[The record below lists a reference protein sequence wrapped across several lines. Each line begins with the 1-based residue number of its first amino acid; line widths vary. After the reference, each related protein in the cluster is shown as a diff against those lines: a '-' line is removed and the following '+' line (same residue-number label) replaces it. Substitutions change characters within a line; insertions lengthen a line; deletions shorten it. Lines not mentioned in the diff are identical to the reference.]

1 MPRAAHRTRRA
12 RARLALLALVLP
24 LVPFLVLMGAC
35 GGEPESQTAP
45 ARPPPAEDPRIAWLL
60 APCVNSGHYD
70 VNTADILPILV
81 ETVLHGQRDPLQRAR
96 IELARQGPEGLDA
109 ARRLIERYRN
119 DPAGVY
125 HVRNAIDVV
134 TLSDEPGAREVLV
147 DCIRS
152 RLSESLHLLALRG
165 MRKHGRSQDYDLVL
179 EQFEVVSPE
188 FRPEL
193 AVLLEELDPARAA
206 RQFGEW
212 MRSGTYPGTAPVM
225 AALLGGSQ
233 AREAGLEAAGSW
245 SGAAPLLRPSLAAAA
260 ARGGDEDALAYLRE
274 EQRAGDPERRRA
286 AIDALSRA
294 RLGSELVWSLREDP
308 SPGLRL
314 AALQGLAEPQ
324 EAERGVGPEALRS
337 LLRERLAD
345 PDERVRAG
353 ALQALAASGDPRAVD
368 DALELLSDPTVGALA
383 LGMRVLEP
391 RIAQDEGLAKR
402 AFERLRVRHEAEAA
416 RPLAERSDLLHAI
429 GRIPIEPAARLLF
442 DQEGDAQGS
451 ISGLHAHRWLML
463 QVGNTGEAGQRLLA
477 RELER
482 ERDVVRRL
490 DLIEGLSVR
499 PTERARQALLELV
512 ELGEASPYE
521 ILYAADR
528 LVRLGPAAE
537 VAPVLKRATLRV
549 VQPDVRLALQCLLW
563 ASYPGPL

>member
-1 MPRAAHRTRRA
+1 MLRAADTTRA
-12 RARLALLALVLP
+12 RPLRLAPLALLLAA
-24 LVPFLVLMGAC
+24 AC
-35 GGEPESQTAP
+35 SGEGEPQAGSE
-45 ARPPPAEDPRIAWLL
+45 RPPPAEDPRVAWLL

-70 VNTADILPILV
+70 VNTADMLPILE
-81 ETVLHGQRDPLQRAR
+81 ETLLRGQRDPLQRAR
-96 IELARQGPEGLDA
+96 LELARLGPEGLDT
-109 ARRLIERYRN
+109 ARRLIERYRD

-134 TLSDEPGAREVLV
+134 TLSDEPAAREVLA

-165 MRKHGRSQDYDLVL
+165 LRKHGKPQDYDLVL
-179 EQFEVVSPE
+179 EQFEIVPPE

-193 AVLLEELDPARAA
+193 AILLEELDAARAA

-212 MRSGTYPGTAPVM
+212 TRSGTYPGTAPVM
-225 AALLGGSQ
+225 AALLGASQ
-233 AREAGLEAAGSW
+233 AREAGLVAAGLW
-245 SGAAPLLRPSLAAAA
+245 SEAAPLVRPSLAAAA
-260 ARGGDEDALAYLRE
+260 AREGDGEALAYLRE
-274 EQRAGDPERRRA
+274 EQRAEDAERRRA

-308 SPGLRL
+308 SGGLRL
-314 AALQGLAEPQ
+314 LALQGLAEPQ
-324 EAERGVGPEALRS
+324 EAERGPGPQALRS

-345 PDERVRAG
+345 PDPRVRA
-353 ALQALAASGDPRAVD
+353 ASLQALVASGDPRAVD
-368 DALELLSDPTVGALA
+368 DALELLSDPAVGALA

-391 RIAQDEGLAKR
+391 HLAQDQALAQR
-402 AFERLRVRHEAEAA
+402 AFERLRVRHEAEAG
-416 RPLAERSDLLHAI
+416 RPLAERSDLLQAI
-429 GRIPIEPAARLLF
+429 GRIPSEPAARLLLE
-442 DQEGDAQGS
+442 QEGEAQGT
-451 ISGLHAHRWLML
+451 IAGLHARRWLAL
-463 QVGNTGEAGQRLLA
+463 QVGNTGEPGQRLLG

-490 DLIEGLSVR
+490 DLIEGLSTR
-499 PTERARQALLELV
+499 STELARKSLIELV

-549 VQPDVRLALQCLLW
+549 VQPDVRMALQCLLW
-563 ASYPGPL
+563 ASYPGPQQAPR

>member
-1 MPRAAHRTRRA
+1 MLPS
-12 RARLALLALVLP
+12 VLP
-24 LVPFLVLMGAC
+24 LVLMGAC
-35 GGEPESQTAP
+35 GGEADPEAGS

-96 IELARQGPEGLDA
+96 IELARQGPEGLEA

-134 TLSDEPGAREVLV
+134 TLSEEPGAREVLV

-152 RLSESLHLLALRG
+152 RLSESLQLLALRG
-165 MRKHGRSQDYDLVL
+165 LRKHGKSQDYDLAL
-179 EQFEVVSPE
+179 EQLEVVSPE

-193 AVLLEELDPARAA
+193 AVLLEKLDPARAA

-212 MRSGTYPGTAPVM
+212 IRSGTYPGTAPVM

-233 AREAGLEAAGSW
+233 AREAGLEAKGLW

-260 ARGGDEDALAYLRE
+260 AREGDEEGLVYLRE
-274 EQRAGDPERRRA
+274 EQRAGEAERRRA
-286 AIDALSRA
+286 AIDALSQA

-353 ALQALAASGDPRAVD
+353 ALQALAASGDPRALD
-368 DALELLSDPTVGALA
+368 DALELLSDPAVGALA
-383 LGMRVLEP
+383 LGMRALEP
-391 RIAQDEGLAKR
+391 RIAQDEALATR

-429 GRIPIEPAARLLF
+429 GRIPIEPAARLLL

-451 ISGLHAHRWLML
+451 ISGLHGRRWLML
-463 QVGNTGEAGQRLLA
+463 QVGNTGEPGQRLLA

-499 PTERARQALLELV
+499 PTELARQALLELV

-549 VQPDVRLALQCLLW
+549 VQPDVRMALQCLLW
-563 ASYPGPL
+563 ASYPGPR